1 MSTNLYLFIKRRHF
15 TMKEKE
21 NSQQSEISPFDKLKD
36 RQKLFVL
43 EYLKDFNATQAAIRA
58 GYSKKTAAV
67 IASENLTKL
76 NIKSAVEQKA
86 GEIMEDK
93 QETLLQIRRELE
105 RVGFADIK
113 EFIDFKK
120 GNIKLNIDNESDTR
134 SIESVQ
140 IDNTLV
146 AGTGKKGKARLLNQ
160 TVRFK
165 MHSKLKALEQLGQLL
180 GIVSDQSGGN
190 VFVYTINPDFMPKL
204 NNGSESDKS

>member
-1 MSTNLYLFIKRRHF
+1 
-15 TMKEKE
+15 MKEKE
-21 NSQQSEISPFDKLKD
+21 ETQQPESITAFDKLKD

-58 GYSKKTAAV
+58 GYSKKTAAA
-67 IASENLTKL
+67 IASENLRKL
-76 NIKSAVEQKA
+76 YIKEAVEQKA
-86 GEIMEDK
+86 GEIMEEK

-105 RVGFADIK
+105 RIGFADIK

-134 SIESVQ
+134 PIESVQ

-146 AGTGKKGKARLLNQ
+146 AGTGKKGKAQLLNQ